1 MESDERLRWIE
12 LHVTTSLKPKVD
24 DLKLLFGSEKSRAT
38 LLEFLTNED
47 KKIVYVFYHNGVL
60 NANQDAP
67 LKVDGK
73 FIVFFKIQSAVKITR
88 ENINHQLYY
97 MEWSEDFLQHFEDVT
112 RNVFLPILSVEQPG
126 GLSCDRLMDLL
137 HKILS
142 SSTIMSGKLQSM
154 VNLPIPNIEVLS
166 SAGHFHHRQ
175 QAVTHILETTLIG
188 WIKQIKVLNS
198 LNITFISWEFI
209 FMKNTRFKLHQNFKN
224 EVKSIQA

>member
-1 MESDERLRWIE
+1 MRHLRIIVKRL
-12 LHVTTSLKPKVD
+12 T
-24 DLKLLFGSEKSRAT
+24 KLLIVSRAT

-47 KKIVYVFYHNGVL
+47 KRIVYVFYHNGVL
-60 NANQDAP
+60 NAKQDAP
-67 LKVDGK
+67 MKVDGK

-142 SSTIMSGKLQSM
+142 SSTIMSGKLQVMLNSFYSI
-154 VNLPIPNIEVLS
+154 LPLHYPNILC
-166 SAGHFHHRQ
+166 
-175 QAVTHILETTLIG
+175 
-188 WIKQIKVLNS
+188 
-198 LNITFISWEFI
+198 
-209 FMKNTRFKLHQNFKN
+209 
-224 EVKSIQA
+224 